1 MPLPAFYCRSHLV
14 LVLTEDMVQRFS
26 RNHNYTTGNDMPHVF
41 HGHDLHRH
49 PSGTRQTPP
58 TPQLLKF
65 LRSIEFLNHSSLAEP
80 EHSLPNFFGDLTM
93 KKILFAS
100 LLAATL
106 LASTAWAQTCPSWPT
121 ADRFTLNDDEVTDK
135 RTGLTWKR
143 CSEGQTWSGGTCTGT
158 LTARSHE
165 AALTLANT
173 GQGPTGWRL
182 PNVKELASL
191 ADKGCQVPS
200 IDSTAFP
207 ATPINWYW
215 ASSPDV
221 GSSGKAWC
229 VSFYNGKVSNS
240 LRGGCFHVR
249 LVRSSQ

>member
-1 MPLPAFYCRSHLV
+1 MSSTGIICTVNQVVRGKLRQPRSSSSS
-14 LVLTEDMVQRFS
+14 FA
-26 RNHNYTTGNDMPHVF
+26 
-41 HGHDLHRH
+41 
-49 PSGTRQTPP
+49 
-58 TPQLLKF
+58 QLISELF
-65 LRSIEFLNHSSLAEP
+65 VPCGARTFTL
-80 EHSLPNFFGDLTM
+80 NFFGDLTM

-100 LLAATL
+100 LLAASL
-106 LASTAWAQTCPSWPT
+106 LASTTWAQTCPSWPT

-229 VSFYNGKVSNS
+229 VSFHNGKVSNS

>member
-1 MPLPAFYCRSHLV
+1 MPLPPFYRAHNLL
-14 LVLTEDMVQRFS
+14 LVLTEDMLKRF
-26 RNHNYTTGNDMPHVF
+26 RRYHWHITGTDIHHVF
-41 HGHDLHRH
+41 HGHQLHRQ
-49 PSGTRQTPP
+49 PTGTRQTPP
-58 TPQLLKF
+58 TPQQLKW
-65 LRSIEFLNHSSLAEP
+65 LRSMKCLRHWPLAAP
-80 EHSLPNFFGDLTM
+80 DHSLPNLFGEYAM
-93 KKILFAS
+93 NKILFAS
-100 LLAATL
+100 LLAVTL
-106 LASTAWAQTCPSWPT
+106 LASTAWGQTCPSWPT

-143 CSEGQTWSGGTCTGT
+143 CSEGQTWSGGTCIGT
-158 LTARSHE
+158 LPARSHE

-215 ASSPDV
+215 SSSPDV